1 MRPPLQQATILLTGA
16 SAGIGWAM
24 AHELA
29 TTARC
34 LILVARRQERLEALK
49 AELLK
54 RNATLQVIVAPCDLT
69 DTDAIDDLLTQ
80 LKAQAPQID
89 ILINNAGFGDIG
101 AFEFGDWD
109 KLQRMIALNITGLT
123 YLTHRLIKPMRERRS
138 GGILNVSSGFGLS
151 FMPGFA
157 VYVGTKHYVTGFTEC
172 LRCEVAGFGVTVS
185 QVCPGPVP
193 TEFEAIAENPL
204 EHSVPSFLEISAEHC
219 ARESLRG
226 FAKGK
231 ALIVPGWRAKFLLW
245 FSRLSPRPLTRFVLS
260 LGSKTLYKPNL
271 SDSSD

>member
-89 ILINNAGFGDIG
+89 ILINNAGILRDKSLLRQSDSDWDLVHRVHLRG
-101 AFEFGDWD
+101 AF
-109 KLQRMIALNITGLT
+109 LT
-123 YLTHRLIKPMRERRS
+123 S
-138 GGILNVSSGFGLS
+138 
-151 FMPGFA
+151 
-157 VYVGTKHYVTGFTEC
+157 
-172 LRCEVAGFGVTVS
+172 
-185 QVCPGPVP
+185 
-193 TEFEAIAENPL
+193 
-204 EHSVPSFLEISAEHC
+204 
-219 ARESLRG
+219 
-226 FAKGK
+226 
-231 ALIVPGWRAKFLLW
+231 RAAWPHMK
-245 FSRLSPRPLTRFVLS
+245 
-260 LGSKTLYKPNL
+260 KNK
-271 SDSSD
+271 